1 MLVATGQG
9 NFYLIRERG
18 HCWASSP
25 RRWMLWGT
33 LTDLVIVMMLSTRG
47 ILMAPVNPL
56 MVIGL
61 LIIVAIYLVVLNK
74 VKIFIFKLRGPFK
87 LINV

>member
-1 MLVATGQG
+1 
-9 NFYLIRERG
+9 
-18 HCWASSP
+18 
-25 RRWMLWGT
+25 
-33 LTDLVIVMMLSTRG
+33 VIVMMLSTRG

-61 LIIVAIYLVVLNK
+61 LIIVAIYLVVLDK